1 MVSRQEEAMGLAEKL
16 SLTERPEPGLPCGM
30 SKLLE
35 AITGEDREALL
46 AVLESRG
53 RISNRQIH
61 EILLSEGHD
70 VAFSSVS
77 LHRRKQCRC
86 FTGKNR
92 TAVQA
97 ADTVAS

>member
-1 MVSRQEEAMGLAEKL
+1 MSLAQKL
-16 SLTERPEPGLPCGM
+16 TQTARPEPGLPCGV

-35 AITGEDREALL
+35 VITGEDKEALES
-46 AVLESRG
+46 VLEARG

-61 EILLSEGHD
+61 EILLGEGYD
-70 VAFSSVS
+70 VTFSSIS

-92 TAVQA
+92 ALAQGTAGR
-97 ADTVAS
+97 SI